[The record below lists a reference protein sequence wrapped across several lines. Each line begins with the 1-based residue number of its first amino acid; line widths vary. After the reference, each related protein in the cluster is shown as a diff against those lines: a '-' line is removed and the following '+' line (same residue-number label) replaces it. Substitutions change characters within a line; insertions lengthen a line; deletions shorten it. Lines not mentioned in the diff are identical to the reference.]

1 MVRVTVNGVC
11 RQYRTPVTYGQI
23 AQDFQKDHSHRI
35 VLAVADNKIRELNK
49 NVTKDVAVTFQTTA
63 DRIGHDTYVRSA
75 CMLMLKAISDT
86 AGSPREGRASVE
98 FSIGKGYFCMPRGE
112 LAERMLYV
120 GKDGKEQMDP
130 AFVERVKSR
139 MRELVREDLPIMKRA
154 WPRDEAIELFEAQ
167 GMDDKARLFRYRRG
181 SYVNVYCLDG
191 YYDYNYGYMVPS
203 TGYLEHFDL
212 LPYRDGMMLMLP
224 GRQEPER
231 VRQFEPRE
239 KLFQV
244 LERANDWG
252 AQMGIETV
260 ADLNDKICEGNLAE
274 LVLVQ
279 EALQERRIGEIASDI
294 AGRGNVK
301 FVMIAGPS
309 SSGKTTFSHRLSIQ
323 LKTHGLTPHPI
334 AVDDYFVDRL
344 KTPLDE
350 DGNYNFECLE
360 AIDVEKFNQDMCVL
374 LSG

>member
-244 LERANDWG
+244 LERAND
-252 AQMGIETV
+252 
-260 ADLNDKICEGNLAE
+260 
-274 LVLVQ
+274 
-279 EALQERRIGEIASDI
+279 
-294 AGRGNVK
+294 
-301 FVMIAGPS
+301 
-309 SSGKTTFSHRLSIQ
+309 
-323 LKTHGLTPHPI
+323 
-334 AVDDYFVDRL
+334 
-344 KTPLDE
+344 
-350 DGNYNFECLE
+350 
-360 AIDVEKFNQDMCVL
+360 
-374 LSG
+374 